1 MHGQSNQG
9 NIIKNNKSFLMI
21 HSFPYRNNTNIS
33 FFSQRYTV
41 LHYILLVTGKLI
53 CRISQKQN
61 AHFSKTPV
69 ATLRYTSPLCSTNI
83 RHTMTDLIAR
93 PRRLRKSP
101 ALRAMFEETTLTLN
115 DLVLP
120 IFVEEEI
127 DDYKAI
133 EAMPGVMRIPEKY
146 LAREIER
153 IANAGIRSVMTFGI
167 SHHTDATGSDAWKE
181 DGLVARM

>member
-1 MHGQSNQG
+1 MFPLSPHSDKNRFRPQRTGCHKI
-9 NIIKNNKSFLMI
+9 NIIKQNVNARAKQPRKHHKNNKSFLMI
-21 HSFPYRNNTNIS
+21 HSFLYRNNTNIS

-120 IFVEEEI
+120 IFC
-127 DDYKAI
+127 
-133 EAMPGVMRIPEKY
+133 
-146 LAREIER
+146 
-153 IANAGIRSVMTFGI
+153 
-167 SHHTDATGSDAWKE
+167 
-181 DGLVARM
+181 

>member
-41 LHYILLVTGKLI
+41 LHYILLVTGKLF
-53 CRISQKQN
+53 CCISQKQN

-115 DLVLP
+115 VTQRM
-120 IFVEEEI
+120 
-127 DDYKAI
+127 DDDNAHTRQ
-133 EAMPGVMRIPEKY
+133 ALG
-146 LAREIER
+146 ARGADIILTQHFQHR
-153 IANAGIRSVMTFGI
+153 
-167 SHHTDATGSDAWKE
+167 
-181 DGLVARM
+181 